1 MKVLV
6 AGANGQVGQHIVR
19 LLAERD
25 HRVQAM
31 IRDQDQAQRLRELG
45 GEPVVA
51 DLEGDVSHTVEGSD
65 AVIFSAGGGPGSGAE
80 KKETVD
86 YGGASKLIQAAI
98 EHGVN
103 RYLMVST
110 VGAQDPENANEKMQP
125 YLRAKARADE
135 ELEHSGLD
143 YTIVRP
149 GPLTDEQ
156 GTGRIDASTELGR
169 RKEIPREDVART
181 IVVALEQR
189 NTVGKTFEVFAGDT
203 PVEEA
208 LESL

>member
-135 ELEHSGLD
+135 ELKHSGLD

>member
-31 IRDQDQAQRLRELG
+31 IRNQDQAQRLRELG

-135 ELEHSGLD
+135 ELKHSGLD

>member
-1 MKVLV
+1 MLV

-19 LLAERD
+19 FVVEGGHEVR
-25 HRVQAM
+25 AM
-31 IRDQDQAQRLRELG
+31 IREEDQAQRLRELG

-51 DLEGDVSHTVEGSD
+51 DLEGEVAHTVEGCD
-65 AVIFSAGGGPGSGAE
+65 AVVFSAGGGPGSGPE

-86 YGGASKLIQAAI
+86 YGGASKLIQAAT
-98 EHGVN
+98 EHGAN

-110 VGAQDPENANEKMQP
+110 VGAHDPESANEKMQP
-125 YLRAKARADE
+125 YLRAKARADK
-135 ELEHSGLD
+135 ELQQSGLD

-169 RKEIPREDVART
+169 REEIPREDVART
-181 IVVALEQR
+181 IVAALEKR
-189 NTVGKTFEVFAGDT
+189 NTFSKTFEVFAGDT
-203 PVEEA
+203 PIEEA

>member
-1 MKVLV
+1 MRVLV

-19 LLAERD
+19 LLVERD
-25 HRVQAM
+25 HQVQAM

-51 DLEGDVSHTVEGSD
+51 DLEGDVSHTVQGSD

-103 RYLMVST
+103 RYLIVST
-110 VGAQDPENANEKMQP
+110 VGAHDPESANEKMQP

-135 ELEHSGLD
+135 ELKHSGLD

-181 IVVALEQR
+181 IVIALEQR
-189 NTVGKTFEVFAGDT
+189 NTVGKTFEVFAGET

>member
-1 MKVLV
+1 VRVLV

-19 LLAERD
+19 LLAERG
-25 HRVQAM
+25 HEVRAM
-31 IRDQDQAQRLRELG
+31 IRDEDQAQRLRELG

-51 DLEGDVSHTVEGSD
+51 DLEGDVSQTVEGCD
-65 AVIFSAGGGPGSGAE
+65 AVIFSAGGGPGSGPE

-86 YGGASKLIQAAI
+86 YGGASQLINAAT

-110 VGAQDPENANEKMQP
+110 VGAHAPESANEKMQP

-135 ELEHSGLD
+135 ELKQSGLD

-149 GPLTDEQ
+149 GPLTDNA
-156 GTGRIDASTELGR
+156 GTGCIDASTELGR

-181 IVVALEQR
+181 MVAALEER
-189 NTVGKTFEVFAGDT
+189 NTLGKTFEVLAGDT
-203 PVEEA
+203 PINEA
-208 LESL
+208 LERL

>member
-1 MKVLV
+1 MRVLV

-19 LLAERD
+19 LVVERG
-25 HRVQAM
+25 HEVRAM
-31 IRDQDQAQRLRELG
+31 IRDEDQAQRLRELG

-51 DLEGDVSHTVEGSD
+51 DLEGDVSQTAEGCD

-103 RYLMVST
+103 RYLIVST
-110 VGAQDPENANEKMQP
+110 VGAHDPESANEKMQP

-135 ELEHSGLD
+135 ELKHSGLD

-156 GTGRIDASTELGR
+156 GTGRIDASTEFGR

-203 PVEEA
+203 PIEEA

>member
-1 MKVLV
+1 MRVLV
-6 AGANGQVGQHIVR
+6 AGANGQVGRHIVR
-19 LLAERD
+19 LLVERG
-25 HRVQAM
+25 HEVRAM
-31 IRDQDQAQRLRELG
+31 IRDEDQGQRVRELG

-51 DLEGDVSHTVEGSD
+51 DLEGEVSYTVEGCD
-65 AVIFSAGGGPGSGAE
+65 AVIFSAGGGPGSGPE

-86 YGGASKLIQAAI
+86 YGGASKLINAAT
-98 EHGVN
+98 EHGAN

-110 VGAQDPENANEKMQP
+110 VGAHAPESANEKMQP

-135 ELEHSGLD
+135 ELKQSGLD

-149 GPLTDEQ
+149 GPLTDDT

-181 IVVALEQR
+181 MVTALERR
-189 NTVGKTFEVFAGDT
+189 NTVGKTFEVLAGDT
-203 PVEEA
+203 PINEA
-208 LESL
+208 LGRL

>member
-1 MKVLV
+1 MRVLV

-19 LLAERD
+19 LLVERD
-25 HRVQAM
+25 HQVQAM

-51 DLEGDVSHTVEGSD
+51 DLEGDVSHAVQGSD

-135 ELEHSGLD
+135 ELKHSGLD

-189 NTVGKTFEVFAGDT
+189 NTVGKTFEVFAGET

>member
-31 IRDQDQAQRLRELG
+31 VRDQDQAQRLRELG

-135 ELEHSGLD
+135 ELNHSGLD

-149 GPLTDEQ
+149 GPLTEEQ

-181 IVVALEQR
+181 IVVALEQHS
-189 NTVGKTFEVFAGDT
+189 TVGKTFEVFAGDT

>member
-19 LLAERD
+19 FLAERD
-25 HRVQAM
+25 HQVQAM

-135 ELEHSGLD
+135 ELKHSGLD

-169 RKEIPREDVART
+169 RKEIPREDVARA

>member
-1 MKVLV
+1 MRVLV

-25 HRVQAM
+25 HQVQAM

-51 DLEGDVSHTVEGSD
+51 DLEGDVSHTVQGSD
-65 AVIFSAGGGPGSGAE
+65 AVIFSAGGGPGSSAE

-135 ELEHSGLD
+135 ELKHSGLD

-189 NTVGKTFEVFAGDT
+189 NTVGKTFEVFAGET

>member
-31 IRDQDQAQRLRELG
+31 IRNQDQAQRLRELG

>member
-1 MKVLV
+1 MRVLV

-19 LLAERD
+19 LLVERD
-25 HRVQAM
+25 HQVQAM
-31 IRDQDQAQRLRELG
+31 IRYQDQAQRLRELG

-51 DLEGDVSHTVEGSD
+51 DLEGDVSHTVQGSD

-110 VGAQDPENANEKMQP
+110 VGAQDPENANDKMQP

-135 ELEHSGLD
+135 ELKHSGLD

-189 NTVGKTFEVFAGDT
+189 NTVGKTFEVFAGET

>member
-19 LLAERD
+19 FLAERD
-25 HRVQAM
+25 HQVQAM

-98 EHGVN
+98 EHGAN
-103 RYLMVST
+103 RYLIVST
-110 VGAQDPENANEKMQP
+110 VGAHDPESANEKMQP

-135 ELEHSGLD
+135 ELKHSGLD

>member
-1 MKVLV
+1 VRVLV

-19 LLAERD
+19 LLAERG
-25 HRVQAM
+25 HEVRAM
-31 IRDQDQAQRLRELG
+31 IRDEDQAQRLRELG

-51 DLEGDVSHTVEGSD
+51 DLEGDVSQTAEGCD

-98 EHGVN
+98 EHGAN
-103 RYLMVST
+103 RYLIVST
-110 VGAQDPENANEKMQP
+110 VGAHDPESANEKMQP

-135 ELEHSGLD
+135 ELKHSGLD

-189 NTVGKTFEVFAGDT
+189 NTVSKTFEVFAGDT
-203 PVEEA
+203 PIEEA

>member
-1 MKVLV
+1 MRVLV

-19 LLAERD
+19 LLVERD
-25 HRVQAM
+25 HQVQAM

-51 DLEGDVSHTVEGSD
+51 DLEGDVSHTVQGSD

-110 VGAQDPENANEKMQP
+110 VGAQDPKNANEKMQP

-135 ELEHSGLD
+135 ELKHSGLD

-189 NTVGKTFEVFAGDT
+189 NTVGKTFEVFAGET

>member
-31 IRDQDQAQRLRELG
+31 IRDKAQAQRLRELG

-86 YGGASKLIQAAI
+86 YGGASKRIQAAI
-98 EHGVN
+98 EHGAN
-103 RYLMVST
+103 RYLIVST
-110 VGAQDPENANEKMQP
+110 VGAHDPESANEKMQP

-135 ELEHSGLD
+135 ELKHSGLD

-203 PVEEA
+203 PIEEA

>member
-1 MKVLV
+1 MRVLV

-19 LLAERD
+19 LLVERD
-25 HRVQAM
+25 HQVQAM

-51 DLEGDVSHTVEGSD
+51 DLEGDVSHTVQGSD

-135 ELEHSGLD
+135 ELKHSGLD

-181 IVVALEQR
+181 IVVAPEQR
-189 NTVGKTFEVFAGDT
+189 NTVGKTFEVFAGET